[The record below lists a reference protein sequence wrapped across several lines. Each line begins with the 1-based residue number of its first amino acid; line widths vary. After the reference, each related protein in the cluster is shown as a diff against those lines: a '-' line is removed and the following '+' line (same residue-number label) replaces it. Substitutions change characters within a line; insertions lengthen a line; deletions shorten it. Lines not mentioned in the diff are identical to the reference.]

1 MTKRALIC
9 GCNYPGSDAQLNGCI
24 NDCMAMRSLLTQ
36 HFGFADGDIT
46 MMLDTDASTPSPTGA
61 NIKAKLRELVAST
74 QSGDVLFFHF
84 SGHGTQVPDDG
95 ESDGFDEAICPTD
108 MNVIADDDLRDIF
121 SKLAPGVKLTMVAD
135 CCHSGTLLDHT
146 AIAISGPKAGE
157 AVPNLGGLLGGLL
170 GGRGVDGSQIKNRAL
185 PTNTFLDM
193 LSSKLGT
200 NVGKGNIR
208 SSLVS
213 LFGSSSSRKA
223 VNYSQLAQQA
233 SAAYAGFQKGNY
245 SACMPFLK
253 SVFAACGGGGGAPAA
268 GGPAPG
274 EPALA
279 VSHTPGASGTKEQP
293 LPDHVGILITGC
305 QSHETSADA
314 CPSGNPKEAFGA
326 LSNGINTV
334 LTAHFKQNPGAPIS
348 YRTLVTGVRE
358 ALARSGYSQNPCL
371 ECSPANADSNFIL
384 P

>member
-9 GCNYPGSDAQLNGCI
+9 GCNYPGSNAQLNGCI
-24 NDCMAMRSLLTQ
+24 NDCLAMRQLLTQ
-36 HFGFADGDIT
+36 HFGFAEGDIT
-46 MMLDTDASTPSPTGA
+46 MMLDTDASTTSPTGA
-61 NIKAKLRELVAST
+61 NIKAKLREMVSASK
-74 QSGDVLFFHF
+74 SGDVLFFHF

-121 SKLAPGVKLTMVAD
+121 SKLAPGVKFTMIAD
-135 CCHSGTLLDHT
+135 CCHSGTLLDHQ
-146 AIAISGPKAGE
+146 AIAISGPKPGE
-157 AVPNLGGLLGGLL
+157 AVPSLGGLLGGLL
-170 GGRGVDGSQIKNRAL
+170 AGRGVDGSGFKNRAL

-193 LSSKLGT
+193 LSAKLGT
-200 NVGKGNIR
+200 SVGKGNVR

-213 LFGSSSSRKA
+213 LFGNASSRKA
-223 VNYSQLAQQA
+223 INYSQLASQA
-233 SAAYAGFQKGNY
+233 SAAYQGFQKGNY

-253 SVFAACGGGGGAPAA
+253 SLVAACGGGGAA
-268 GGPAPG
+268 TSGGPAPG
-274 EPALA
+274 EPNLA
-279 VSHTPGASGTKEQP
+279 ISHTPGASGTKEQP

-305 QSHETSADA
+305 QSNETSADA

-326 LSNGINTV
+326 LSNSINTV
-334 LTAHFKQNPGAPIS
+334 LAAHFKQNPGAPIS

-358 ALARSGYSQNPCL
+358 ALGKSGYSQNPCL
-371 ECSPANADSNFIL
+371 ECSPANADTNFIL